1 MFFMIFFYL
10 FVFFIV
16 FGLGMCVMFGKKG
29 YGGKLG
35 VFVFKVERNGLVD
48 FYGIWKGKRGINI

>member
-1 MFFMIFFYL
+1 M

-29 YGGKLG
+29 YGRKLG